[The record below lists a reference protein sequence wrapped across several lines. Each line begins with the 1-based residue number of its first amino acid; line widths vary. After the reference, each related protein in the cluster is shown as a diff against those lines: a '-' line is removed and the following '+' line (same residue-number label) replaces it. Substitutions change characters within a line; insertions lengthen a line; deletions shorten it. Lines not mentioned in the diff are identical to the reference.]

1 VSDNQGHWM
10 PANRLNIVKPGGFMG
25 MVTAAH
31 KEMTFKKPDGTEYK
45 ANPSAREDQ
54 AKGKE
59 QFWGQVNSPIPLE
72 GYDAPLCWIPMQI
85 DNSPGGEVWVPEG
98 DKWGPM
104 GGRMLHL
111 SYGKCTLFN
120 VLYETVDGVTQGGLA
135 KFPIKFRSGIM
146 RGKFSPKDGQLY
158 LTGLRVWQSDAAK
171 DGCFTRVRY
180 TGKPLVTP
188 VDLRVTPT
196 GVDLV
201 FTGELDPE
209 SATDAENFS
218 VEQWN

>member
-1 VSDNQGHWM
+1 
-10 PANRLNIVKPGGFMG
+10 
-25 MVTAAH
+25 
-31 KEMTFKKPDGTEYK
+31 
-45 ANPSAREDQ
+45 
-54 AKGKE
+54 
-59 QFWGQVNSPIPLE
+59 
-72 GYDAPLCWIPMQI
+72 
-85 DNSPGGEVWVPEG
+85 
-98 DKWGPM
+98 
-104 GGRMLHL
+104 
-111 SYGKCTLFN
+111 
-120 VLYETVDGVTQGGLA
+120 
-135 KFPIKFRSGIM
+135 GIM

-201 FTGELDPE
+201 FSGELDPQ

-218 VEQWN
+218 VEQWNYLWSGAYGSPDFSVIDPQRKGRDLVELSKLTLSPDRKTL